1 MTDTALPMH
10 VRPGVFLRRDPVAD
24 AAPVVFDIPRSGAE
38 YPRAF
43 RPAAPFADVQRSIS
57 MYVEEVYGEVPQAG
71 ATWLYACF
79 PNVFIDANRHELDID
94 PDAIDGEWPE
104 PLRPGEKTKMG
115 IGLIPMVCAGTTRLY
130 DGRLPVAD
138 VRARLNDYY
147 WPYHNELGRLLRGFR
162 ENHGIALHMSCHSM
176 PAIAAAGQK
185 DAGQRRS
192 DFDLGDRNGTTCGA
206 EIVDLVGSVLRGF
219 GYNVTNN
226 KHFVG
231 AECVRKHGD
240 PANGIHSL
248 QIEMNRGLY
257 MDEAARTRI
266 DRLAEVRAHVAEL
279 ARQLAAYARSCPH
292 RP

>member
-1 MTDTALPMH
+1 
-10 VRPGVFLRRDPVAD
+10 
-24 AAPVVFDIPRSGAE
+24 
-38 YPRAF
+38 
-43 RPAAPFADVQRSIS
+43 
-57 MYVEEVYGEVPQAG
+57 
-71 ATWLYACF
+71 
-79 PNVFIDANRHELDID
+79 
-94 PDAIDGEWPE
+94 
-104 PLRPGEKTKMG
+104 
-115 IGLIPMVCAGTTRLY
+115 
-130 DGRLPVAD
+130 
-138 VRARLNDYY
+138 
-147 WPYHNELGRLLRGFR
+147 
-162 ENHGIALHMSCHSM
+162 M

-240 PANGIHSL
+240 PANDIHSL

-257 MDEAARTRI
+257 MDKAARTRI
-266 DRLAEVRAHVAEL
+266 GRLAEVRAHLGEL
-279 ARQLAAYARSCPH
+279 ARELAAYARSRSP